1 MGWQLYCAFSMM
13 IDLIIYLKLVLLK
26 NCIKNCKK
34 YIVIINIANSYYEI
48 TVHILEILV
57 NKIII

>member
-26 NCIKNCKK
+26 HCIKNCKKK
-34 YIVIINIANSYYEI
+34 YIVIINIAK
-48 TVHILEILV
+48 ILLW
-57 NKIII
+57 NYCTYSGDSCK